1 MSSVLEVFLA
11 LLMQVQG
18 FGQST
23 NNDDVTSHDVI
34 VVGAGAAGLYAAKT
48 LQGLGYEVL
57 IIEAADRIG
66 GRIKSATLGDMR
78 VELGAEEHYLAEGDN
93 PIWSAMIAEFGNE
106 IYVQPHQGS
115 SAFSMDNGAGT
126 CWTEAFA
133 QNPCSNDSDVMAV
146 DDFWNWYQ
154 LLEAHQD

>member
-66 GRIKSATLGDMR
+66 GRIKSETLGDMR

-93 PIWSAMIAEFGNE
+93 PIWER
-106 IYVQPHQGS
+106 Y
-115 SAFSMDNGAGT
+115 DR
-126 CWTEAFA
+126 
-133 QNPCSNDSDVMAV
+133 
-146 DDFWNWYQ
+146 
-154 LLEAHQD
+154 